1 MTNIQYNLFINA
13 FLQKISEFD
22 FLTLDE
28 EDRNEIVE
36 GYMHR
41 AISEFSYVCSYDL
54 VSTRNDELRE
64 FEVEIPD
71 RILLEIINIVTEGM
85 LVQWMKPYI
94 YNQELLQNVLNTRD
108 YTTYSPSELL
118 YRVTEAYKESQ
129 QNFTRM
135 IREYSY
141 RHGDLTVLHL

>member
-1 MTNIQYNLFINA
+1 MTNIQYDLFINA

-85 LVQWMKPYI
+85 LVQWMKPYM

>member
-1 MTNIQYNLFINA
+1 MTNIQYDLFINA
-13 FLQKISEFD
+13 SLQKISEFD

-85 LVQWMKPYI
+85 LVQWMKPYM

>member
-1 MTNIQYNLFINA
+1 MTNIQYDLFINA

-85 LVQWMKPYI
+85 LVQWMKPYM

-118 YRVTEAYKESQ
+118 YRVTEAYKEAQ

>member
-1 MTNIQYNLFINA
+1 MTNIQYDLFINA

-28 EDRNEIVE
+28 EDRNEIIE

-85 LVQWMKPYI
+85 LVQWMKPYM

>member
-1 MTNIQYNLFINA
+1 MTNIQYDLFINA

-41 AISEFSYVCSYDL
+41 AIGEFSYVCSYDL

-85 LVQWMKPYI
+85 LVQWMKPYM

>member
-1 MTNIQYNLFINA
+1 MTNIQYDLFINA

-64 FEVEIPD
+64 FEIEIPD
-71 RILLEIINIVTEGM
+71 RILFEIINIVTEGM
-85 LVQWMKPYI
+85 LVQWMKPYM

>member
-1 MTNIQYNLFINA
+1 MTNIQYDLFINA

-85 LVQWMKPYI
+85 LVQWMKPYM

-118 YRVTEAYKESQ
+118 YRVTEAYKGSQ

>member
-1 MTNIQYNLFINA
+1 MTNIQYDLFINA

-85 LVQWMKPYI
+85 LVQWMKPYMN
-94 YNQELLQNVLNTRD
+94 NQELLQNVLNTRD

>member
-1 MTNIQYNLFINA
+1 MTNIQYDLFINA

-85 LVQWMKPYI
+85 LVQWMKPYM
-94 YNQELLQNVLNTRD
+94 YNSELLQNVLNTRD

>member
-1 MTNIQYNLFINA
+1 MTNIQYDLFINA

>member
-1 MTNIQYNLFINA
+1 MTNIQYDLFINA

-85 LVQWMKPYI
+85 LVQWMKPYM
-94 YNQELLQNVLNTRD
+94 YNQELLQNVLNTQD